1 LVRVRFLTYLL
12 AVGLIAGSLLLLV
25 GCGGGGEQ
33 NGQSKGST
41 AEQTAQKGPGTEKT
55 NKQAAASWH
64 EFKGTV
70 TGVLPDKDNLTVK
83 RNNGKAK
90 TFKYNPDKVKV
101 KLDGK
106 DAGPDAIEKGQWVKI
121 NYMQYAKGNI
131 AHSVRIRSG
140 KSGASGGETTGG

>member
-1 LVRVRFLTYLL
+1 LTYLL

-41 AEQTAQKGPGTEKT
+41 AEQTAQK
-55 NKQAAASWH
+55 AASH
-64 EFKGTV
+64 TFKGTV
-70 TGVLPDKDNLTVK
+70 TGVGPQPHILTVK

-90 TFKYNPDKVKV
+90 IFKYKPVKV
-101 KLDGK
+101 HVRLDGK
-106 DAGPDAIEKGQWVKI
+106 QAGPEAIKKGQYVRVK
-121 NYMQYAKGNI
+121 YVHVAKVNI
-131 AHSVRIRSG
+131 ARSIKLRSE